1 MNSEVYDMELAT
13 IERLL
18 KERDTKEL
26 YIELLKAGNAEKVI
40 ELLQRDVDTINESY
54 QVNNSHLE

>member
-1 MNSEVYDMELAT
+1 MEADNVELAT

-26 YIELLKAGNAEKVI
+26 YIELLKAGNTEKVI
-40 ELLQRDVDTINESY
+40 ELLQRDVDTINESIK
-54 QVNNSHLE
+54 NK